1 MISRAVEVAVETIME
16 NHIYQFDENVYRQKD
31 GGPIGLEITGV
42 LARLVML
49 WWDREYITKL
59 NNLGLGLELYKRYVD
74 DSNMGSKPMK
84 PGVRLVD
91 GKLSI
96 LEEAIDE
103 DKYLPADFRT
113 AKLLRQIANTIIPM
127 IKMKEDVPSNYQSGK
142 LPILDLEVWVQG
154 NRI

>member
-1 MISRAVEVAVETIME
+1 MG
-16 NHIYQFDENVYRQKD
+16 NHIYQFDGKVYRQND

-49 WWDREYITKL
+49 WWDREYLTKL
-59 NNLGLGLELYKRYVD
+59 NYLGLELELYKHYVD
-74 DSNMGSKPMK
+74 DSNMGSKPIK

-103 DKYLPADFRT
+103 DKSLPADFRT
-113 AKLLRQIANTIIPM
+113 AKLL
-127 IKMKEDVPSNYQSGK
+127 KEM
-142 LPILDLEVWVQG
+142 
-154 NRI
+154 